1 MWPVA
6 RSLLEYGCLS
16 DVSPNVQPQSPWSL
30 PSQRWTCLGIAALAI
45 ILYLNILP
53 NGFVFDDWQQI
64 VENPFL
70 RRPDGLRRI
79 FTSGVW
85 QFLGPIGVSN
95 FYRPMM
101 HGLFYVLF
109 GLFRL
114 DPAPYHAV
122 SILLHAG
129 VALLAYGVI
138 ARLGRDR
145 LTAAA
150 AALLFAVHPVH
161 VEAVAWV
168 SAYPELLCALFSLLA
183 IWFYVRAREAAGR
196 ARVWLA
202 LLAGPALLAALLS
215 KEIAVAVPLLL
226 LCYEAAATFRSPSEG
241 ARIAGNG
248 DLKVAATAFGAM
260 LAAAAV
266 YLALR
271 IHALGTLM
279 PAQSKPVPPGEHL
292 WTAIGLLYR
301 YLVVQALPVR
311 LHAFY
316 YLDRN
321 RGPFEP
327 VVVAGLA
334 TAAGTAAL
342 AWFLWRRR
350 RPERLAVPFY
360 LLPLAPAFLL
370 PYAAVGL
377 LMAERYAYLP
387 SLGFCWLLAA
397 ALVAAGR
404 RWNRRAAVAVFLVLA
419 AGYSART
426 VLANAN
432 WRDEIAFYRR
442 TIADFPGFP
451 RAYLNLGEALMR
463 RDRMDEA
470 RQMTE
475 AAVRL
480 DAAYPEPHVNLGLI
494 HRAQGNLE
502 SAAREFLLAA
512 RLGQEQSSR
521 FVVSRALANLAVV
534 YRSMGRLEESV
545 DASRRALA
553 ADPQFAGAHNNLGYA
568 LLLQGGIGE
577 AKRHFQAAI
586 ELDPA
591 MDLAWSNLGLAAAI
605 EGEWPSAMACLRRAE
620 QLNPQS
626 GEVQARIGDLYL
638 AHGAAG
644 DARRQFRRAL
654 ALDPGNQRARAGL
667 RAMGEGQ

>member
-1 MWPVA
+1 V
-6 RSLLEYGCLS
+6 
-16 DVSPNVQPQSPWSL
+16 
-30 PSQRWTCLGIAALAI
+30 LAI

-79 FTSGVW
+79 FTTGVW

-109 GLFRL
+109 GWFRL

-138 ARLGRDR
+138 ARLGRER

-150 AALLFAVHPVH
+150 AALLFVAHPVH

-183 IWFYVRAREAAGR
+183 IWLYLRAREAAGS
-196 ARVWLA
+196 AGVWLA
-202 LLAGPALLAALLS
+202 LLTGPALLAALLS
-215 KEIAVAVPLLL
+215 KEIAVAAPLLV
-226 LCYEAAATFRSPSEG
+226 LCYE
-241 ARIAGNG
+241 IAGPRFQVPGSKFAGREN
-248 DLKVAATAFGAM
+248 LTPGAWRLAPVSM
-260 LAAAAV
+260 LAAVAV

-301 YLVVQALPVR
+301 YLAVQALPVR

-321 RGPFEP
+321 RSPLEP
-327 VVVAGLA
+327 VVIAGLA

-350 RPERLAVPFY
+350 RPELLAVPLY

-370 PYAAVGL
+370 PYASVGL

-387 SLGFCWLLAA
+387 SLGFCWLAAA

-404 RWNRRAAVAVFLVLA
+404 RWNRRAALAVFLALL
-419 AGYSART
+419 AGYSVRT
-426 VLANAN
+426 VSANAN

-463 RDRMDEA
+463 RDRMAEA
-470 RQMTE
+470 REATE

-480 DAAYPEPHVNLGLI
+480 DAGYPEPHVNLGLI
-494 HRAQGNLE
+494 LRAQGDLE

-512 RLGQEQSSR
+512 RLGEEQSSR

-545 DASRRALA
+545 EASRHALA

-568 LLLQGGIGE
+568 LLLQGRIGE

-605 EGEWPSAMACLRRAE
+605 QGEWPSAMACLRRAE

-626 GEVQARIGDLYL
+626 GEVQARIGDVYL

-644 DARRQFRRAL
+644 DALRQFRRAL
-654 ALDPGNQRARAGL
+654 ELDPGNQRARSGL
-667 RAMGEGQ
+667 RALGEGR

>member
-1 MWPVA
+1 M
-6 RSLLEYGCLS
+6 S
-16 DVSPNVQPQSPWSL
+16 DVSPSAQSQSPWPL

-150 AALLFAVHPVH
+150 AALLFAAHPVH

-183 IWFYVRAREAAGR
+183 IWLYMRAREAAGR

-226 LCYEAAATFRSPSEG
+226 LCYEVAGFRFQVSGSRLSKTEDLLPATCHLPPV
-241 ARIAGNG
+241 
-248 DLKVAATAFGAM
+248 LTAFGSM

-301 YLVVQALPVR
+301 YLAVQALPAR

-316 YLDRN
+316 YLGRN

-350 RPERLAVPFY
+350 RPEWLAVAFY

-370 PYAAVGL
+370 PYASVGL

-404 RWNRRAAVAVFLVLA
+404 RWNRRAALAVFLVLA

-426 VLANAN
+426 VLANAT

-463 RDRMDEA
+463 RDRMGEA

-475 AAVRL
+475 SAVRL

-512 RLGQEQSSR
+512 RLGQEQGSR

-568 LLLQGGIGE
+568 LLLQDLIGE

-638 AHGAAG
+638 AHGAAS

-654 ALDPGNQRARAGL
+654 ELDPGNQRARSGL

>member
-1 MWPVA
+1 
-6 RSLLEYGCLS
+6 LS
-16 DVSPNVQPQSPWSL
+16 HSSPSAQPQSPWSL

-109 GLFRL
+109 GLFRV

-145 LTAAA
+145 LTAAG
-150 AALLFAVHPVH
+150 AALLFAAHPVH

-196 ARVWLA
+196 AGVWLA

-226 LCYEAAATFRSPSEG
+226 LCYE
-241 ARIAGNG
+241 IAGSRFQVPGSKFAGRQNLTPG
-248 DLKVAATAFGAM
+248 TWYLAPVSM
-260 LAAAAV
+260 LSAAAV

-301 YLVVQALPVR
+301 YLAVQALPVR

-327 VVVAGLA
+327 VVLAGLA

-350 RPERLAVPFY
+350 RSEWLAVPFY

-404 RWNRRAAVAVFLVLA
+404 RWNRRAALAVFLVLA

-426 VLANAN
+426 VLANAT

-494 HRAQGNLE
+494 HRAQGDLE
-502 SAAREFLLAA
+502 LAAREFLLAA

-521 FVVSRALANLAVV
+521 FVVSRALADLAVV

-568 LLLQGGIGE
+568 LLLQGRIGE

-654 ALDPGNQRARAGL
+654 ELDPGNQRARAGL

>member
-45 ILYLNILP
+45 ILYLSILP

-129 VALLAYGVI
+129 VALLAYAVI

-350 RPERLAVPFY
+350 RPELLAVPFY

-370 PYAAVGL
+370 PYASVGL

-404 RWNRRAAVAVFLVLA
+404 RWNRRAALAVFLVLA

-432 WRDEIAFYRR
+432 WREEIAFYRR

-568 LLLQGGIGE
+568 LLLQGRIGE

-605 EGEWPSAMACLRRAE
+605 DGDLRSAMACLRRAE